1 MPSRGGWRGASV
13 TGTGLVYGSLWD
25 DSERGGCQDFI
36 RPLKRAQQM
45 PWHVRSTDAW
55 PTTATL
61 SLVLSLGCVPPWL
74 ASFPPVQICISS
86 ARTPRL
92 ERSRKRYRS
101 PRWPLCRATCLF
113 APKERG
119 ILPPLPSCV
128 GVIPLDARGCCR
140 NGQILRAKSLGT
152 KNRKDL

>member
-1 MPSRGGWRGASV
+1 M

-45 PWHVRSTDAW
+45 PWHVRSTDAC

-61 SLVLSLGCVPPWL
+61 SLVLSLGCVPLCGSRPSHRFKFAFPARVRR
-74 ASFPPVQICISS
+74 ASREVVSDIAPRGGHFV
-86 ARTPRL
+86 ARRVY
-92 ERSRKRYRS
+92 SRRKNAAFS
-101 PRWPLCRATCLF
+101 
-113 APKERG
+113 
-119 ILPPLPSCV
+119 LPSSCV
-128 GVIPLDARGCCR
+128 SVIPLDARGCCR

>member
-1 MPSRGGWRGASV
+1 M

-36 RPLKRAQQM
+36 RSLKRAQQM
-45 PWHVRSTDAW
+45 PWHVRSTDAC

-61 SLVLSLGCVPPWL
+61 SLVLSLDCAPRRL
-74 ASFPPVQICISS
+74 SFPPVQICISS

-140 NGQILRAKSLGT
+140 NGRVEILRAKSLGT